1 MPTMEDIYSAHP
13 GAPLRPPGDD
23 DRCAGCSAT
32 GLSLLACDDIDDSG
46 EATSGRRSRWVIEDL
61 SLPISRKAEK
71 TRFVICL
78 AMGAMVRGR
87 AHHDVLSECST

>member
-1 MPTMEDIYSAHP
+1 MPTMEDIYSGHP

-61 SLPISRKAEK
+61 SLLISME
-71 TRFVICL
+71 
-78 AMGAMVRGR
+78 G
-87 AHHDVLSECST
+87 